1 MPIQLHA
8 AQPLIITLIISTG
21 GLICVILQMSVA
33 VWEFR

>member
-1 MPIQLHA
+1 MLIQLHA
-8 AQPLIITLIISTG
+8 AQPLIITLIITTS